1 MIWSH
6 SVVVTERRTR
16 TPRIPCVTKNA
27 MKNERRN
34 GMINKR
40 RNDVKNIIKIDSLV
54 SILVLSVSLLLPAC
68 GNGQLENS
76 GNSHDYRV
84 GGSVSNLLA
93 DGLVVQNN
101 GSDDH
106 AIPANSTSFTFPTP
120 VADGASYNITVKTQP
135 ETQYCM
141 VSQNSGTVSRAD
153 VGNVD
158 VQCSEISRIVIRGE

>member
-1 MIWSH
+1 MMY
-6 SVVVTERRTR
+6 ERRDDMN
-16 TPRIPCVTKNA
+16 K
-27 MKNERRN
+27 
-34 GMINKR
+34 KR
-40 RNDVKNIIKIDSLV
+40 RNDVKNIIRMDALA
-54 SILVLSVSLLLPAC
+54 SILVFSVSLLLPAC
-68 GNGQLENS
+68 GNGQLDNS
-76 GNSHDYRV
+76 GNSHDYTV
-84 GGSVSNLLA
+84 GGAVSNLLA

-158 VQCSEISRIVIRGE
+158 VQCSEIPRIVIRGE